1 MIDNKKLESIANILY
16 FSYHESLKIAHDVY
30 EGYNVILIPCNSKQ
44 YKLIFGLS
52 RDNRAPIE
60 SEMQYAIQS
69 NSAITSCTV
78 ERNEVIY
85 TIESASRKIDTIA
98 MTIKDALD
106 QIVSS
111 LKAEGYE
118 NACSYCGTTEKE
130 ISIYNITGHQTSI
143 CNGCYKNNLAN
154 KVYANDKKEN
164 VLKGALGAFLGAL
177 LGLALVLFFFTMGSI
192 SFVGG
197 IFLSLASLSGYR
209 MFAGKLSYKGII
221 ISSIFII
228 SLCYIAVNIN
238 TAFQFSEISKYK
250 DENIVSLFMRVP
262 ELLKGRN
269 VNIDAYYENLLYTVG
284 ASVIGII
291 LSVLQIIKDQK
302 DEKWSRKLS

>member
-1 MIDNKKLESIANILY
+1 MIENKKLESIANILY
-16 FSYHESLKIAHDVY
+16 FSYHENLKIAHDVY
-30 EGYNVILIPCNSKQ
+30 EGYNVILIPCNKKQ
-44 YKLIFGLS
+44 YKLVFGLS

-60 SEMQYAIQS
+60 SEMQYAIQG

-85 TIESASRKIDTIA
+85 TITPNSNKADAIA
-98 MTIKDALD
+98 MTIRDALD

-118 NACSYCGTTEKE
+118 NACSYCGTKESE

-143 CNGCYKNNLAN
+143 CHECYKNNLAN

-164 VLKGALGAFLGAL
+164 VLKGILGAFLGAL
-177 LGLALVLFFFTMGSI
+177 LGGVVVVFFLSMGSI

-197 IFLSLASLSGYR
+197 ILLSLASLAGYQ
-209 MFAGKLSYKGII
+209 MLAGKLSYKGII
-221 ISSIFII
+221 ISSIFI
-228 SLCYIAVNIN
+228 LLTCYIAINID
-238 TAFQFSEISKYK
+238 AALQFSEFKEYR
-250 DENIVSLFMRVP
+250 DENIFSLFMRVP

-269 VNIDAYYENLLYTVG
+269 VNIDAYYENLLYVVAFSAVG
-284 ASVIGII
+284 IVISAI
-291 LSVLQIIKDQK
+291 QIIKNQK